1 MKLKIV
7 VLKRKKPLRGG
18 KPIISLYSIVL
29 GVILFSLIL
38 QAMGKNF
45 LDVSKVVLVSFT
57 SPSIV
62 LDVLALTMLGYALL
76 LSFKAATWNIGA
88 EGQFFIATMP
98 LVYLLIIRYPEFSL
112 PGLMV
117 TLATL
122 LAGVA
127 GALWAM
133 LAGLIKAYTGIN
145 EVPVTLILNYVA
157 YYIVNYLVYYPLR
170 GRYVY
175 GYTRTDELP
184 KQYTLN
190 IYLKP
195 NPPAPDSTPLY
206 PVSRWAYEVAYQLT
220 YYAYWLAVTIIVAL
234 TVWFIL
240 SKTTLGLRLRAL
252 GYNPDFLLASGI
264 NVKRYYIIALTVSGF
279 FVGITSAMYLL
290 SYAKR
295 LSYPIE
301 AQTAGYG
308 YLAILVAWLSL
319 LELKYIPVM
328 AYVVGALRNAG
339 IALQITGLGGIE
351 QSLLIIGAVLFSY
364 SILSFLSDYEV
375 KVTR

>member
-1 MKLKIV
+1 MRLKFII
-7 VLKRKKPLRGG
+7 LKRKKPLKGG

-38 QAMGKNF
+38 QATSKNF
-45 LDVSKVVLVSFT
+45 LDVLRVILMSFT

-88 EGQFFIATMP
+88 EGQFFVAMIP
-98 LVYLLIIRYPEFSL
+98 LIYLLIVKYPEFPL

-117 TLATL
+117 ALATL
-122 LAGVA
+122 LAGIM
-127 GALWAM
+127 GASWAM
-133 LAGLIKAYTGIN
+133 LAGLIKAHTGVN
-145 EVPVTLILNYVA
+145 EVPITLILNYVA
-157 YYIVNYLVYYPLR
+157 YYIVNYLVYYPFR
-170 GRYVY
+170 GRHVY

-184 KQYTLN
+184 KHYTLN
-190 IYLKP
+190 VYLKLSSP
-195 NPPAPDSTPLY
+195 TPESSPLY
-206 PVSRWAYEVAYQLT
+206 PVLRWAYDITYQLT
-220 YYAYWLAVTIIVAL
+220 YYVYWLVVAIATAL
-234 TVWFIL
+234 VVWFIL

-252 GYNPDFLLASGI
+252 GHNPDFLLASGI
-264 NVKRYYIIALTVSGF
+264 NVKKYYVIALAASGF

-351 QSLLIIGAVLFSY
+351 QSLLIIGTVLFSY
-364 SILSFLSDYEV
+364 SILSFLSEYEI
-375 KVTR
+375 KVMK